1 MSSWGAQAL
10 VSWTSVAAAHGLSS
24 CGSRALEHRLSG
36 CGAQAYLLCGMRD
49 LPGSGIEP
57 VSPALAGSF
66 FTTEPPGKL
75 CYDYVLISDS
85 QQIQFYKYYH
95 YYVSVVLCL
104 LLYRHYVI
112 EHSTTP

>member
-1 MSSWGAQAL
+1 MCRLPVAVSSWGAQAL

-66 FTTEPPGKL
+66 FTTEPPRKPEGA
-75 CYDYVLISDS
+75 
-85 QQIQFYKYYH
+85 FH
-95 YYVSVVLCL
+95 
-104 LLYRHYVI
+104 
-112 EHSTTP
+112 P